1 MKMQIIMTQELYDQM
16 QTSLF
21 PVGCSDEQFGF
32 IVAGVNQT
40 GQTCK
45 LLCRKF
51 FYADPSCLIKQSG
64 MGVVPDPRFVQFV
77 WLITEQGKC
86 CLINIHTHPFS
97 DLGVAFSCIDDR
109 SEAESFPKEVVFLGQ
124 GPHASMVFGRNSVD
138 ARGYDAT
145 SKQIFPVNEIRVIGS
160 SGTRT
165 LIPTSSQRIGV
176 DNRVVEDVHDR
187 QVLAF
192 GRAGQRLIQ
201 RQRVGIIG
209 CGGIGSLLFILLVR
223 LGVCRFVLVDHDVVE
238 ISNLNRLAGSTKID
252 AECKVPK
259 VKMLCDYGLSINENI
274 RVVLVQDSVDS
285 PKAKQALKSCDKVF
299 GGTDNQASRDSMNR
313 FSIQHLIP
321 YIDCGT
327 GIKAS
332 PDHKILHAGGQVRIV
347 VPGLGC
353 LRCIN
358 GIDMDKAKM
367 EQLPEEEKQAVVQ
380 QGYIEGADEHAPSVV
395 SLNGVIANLAVTEFL
410 GYVTGCKPLNR
421 YVFYDFLKTAVLP
434 VEFPKNPE
442 CFSCSDSTL
451 LGSGDNETALPAEM
465 ILAATG

>member
-1 MKMQIIMTQELYDQM
+1 MKTKIIMTQELYDQM
-16 QTSLF
+16 QISLF
-21 PVGCSDEQFGF
+21 PVGCPDEQFGF

-51 FYADPSCLIKQSG
+51 IHADSSCLLKQSG
-64 MGVVPDPRFVQFV
+64 VRVVPHPGFVQYV
-77 WLITEQGKC
+77 WLVAQQGKC

-109 SEAESFPKEVVFLGQ
+109 SEAKSYPKEVAFLGP
-124 GPHASMVFGRNSVD
+124 GPHASMVFGRKSVD
-138 ARGYDAT
+138 ARWYDAEAQ
-145 SKQIFPVNEIRVIGS
+145 QILPVSEIKIIGS
-160 SGTRT
+160 SGIKT
-165 LIPTSSQRIGV
+165 LIPTSSKGIGV
-176 DNRVVEDVHDR
+176 DSRTVEETHDR

-192 GRAGQRLIQ
+192 GSMGQRLLQ
-201 RQRVGIIG
+201 RQTVGIVG

-238 ISNLNRLAGSTKID
+238 SSNLNRLAGSTKLD
-252 AECKVPK
+252 AEFKVPK

-285 PKAKQALKSCDKVF
+285 PKAMQALKSCDKMF

-313 FSIQHLIP
+313 FSIRHLIP

-332 PDHKILHAGGQVRIV
+332 SEHKILHAGGQVRTII
-347 VPGLGC
+347 PGQGC

-358 GIDMDKAKM
+358 GIDMDKVKM

-421 YVFYDFLKTAVLP
+421 YLFYDFLKAAVLP

-465 ILAATG
+465 LLEATG